1 MYILH
6 TFGLLQE
13 LEWKRERTENDLSSH
28 VSRRATSSHH
38 ASSRFGFS
46 HCVQCHSQGR
56 QRTTAEQMRNVMKV
70 KAPSSRLLLQEFIA
84 LEAIP
89 SNTLKG
95 LSSYAYLL
103 KSLKSTL
110 RGKIR
115 QLKIHKHN
123 RLKVNLLWII
133 YSVKWRCMCHSN
145 SKCKSN
151 FQNCF
156 WHSVLLKS
164 NGRIIFWAWSLHLI

>member
-1 MYILH
+1 MCQLSFQASVLCRSTPITQGYIFNLHTVAKQRLSYFPLCLYVH

-110 RGKIR
+110 RRKIR

-123 RLKVNLLWII
+123 RLKVNLL
-133 YSVKWRCMCHSN
+133 
-145 SKCKSN
+145 
-151 FQNCF
+151 
-156 WHSVLLKS
+156 
-164 NGRIIFWAWSLHLI
+164 

>member
-1 MYILH
+1 MCQLSFQASVLCRSSSTTQGFIFNLH
-6 TFGLLQE
+6 TVAKQRLSYFSLCLYVHIFGLLQE

-28 VSRRATSSHH
+28 VSRRATTSHH

-56 QRTTAEQMRNVMKV
+56 LQRRQRTTAEQMRNVMKV
-70 KAPSSRLLLQEFIA
+70 KAPPFSLLLQEFIA

-95 LSSYAYLL
+95 LSSYSYLL

-110 RGKIR
+110 RR
-115 QLKIHKHN
+115 SWN
-123 RLKVNLLWII
+123 T
-133 YSVKWRCMCHSN
+133 
-145 SKCKSN
+145 
-151 FQNCF
+151 
-156 WHSVLLKS
+156 
-164 NGRIIFWAWSLHLI
+164 